1 MSKKYLILG
10 VGYTGVETKKF
21 KFRIWGQF
29 LMVTNTVS
37 GHMLKEKLKFSKK
50 IMSARHFSKSNFKI
64 LGLPPSELNNI
75 QTYSFIIV
83 YSV

>member
-1 MSKKYLILG
+1 MYVLIG
-10 VGYTGVETKKF
+10 VGYTGVKIKKF

-64 LGLPPSELNNI
+64 LGIPPSDLNSI
-75 QTYSFIIV
+75 LTFSFIIV
-83 YSV
+83 YST